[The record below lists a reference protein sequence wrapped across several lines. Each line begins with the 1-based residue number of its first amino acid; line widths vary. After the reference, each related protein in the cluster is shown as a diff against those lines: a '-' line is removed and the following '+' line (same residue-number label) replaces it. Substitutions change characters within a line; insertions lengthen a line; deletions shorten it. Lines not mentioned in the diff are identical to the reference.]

1 MKTRPFF
8 NNGCQLIFIKRCLN
22 AKRFHLDP
30 GWLQNP
36 MSENTSS
43 LKLKGFNQVE
53 VTPQANQV
61 LIERLIDFG
70 LYPGVEFE
78 IINKIALSNVT
89 VIRFH
94 QTLLALNEQE
104 FKCLAT

>member
-1 MKTRPFF
+1 
-8 NNGCQLIFIKRCLN
+8 
-22 AKRFHLDP
+22 
-30 GWLQNP
+30 
-36 MSENTSS
+36 MSNTST

-53 VTPQANQV
+53 ATPQASQD
-61 LIERLIDFG
+61 LIQRLIDFG

-78 IINKIALSNVT
+78 IVKTLSLSNVT

-104 FKCLAT
+104 FKCLMH

>member
-1 MKTRPFF
+1 MSDI
-8 NNGCQLIFIKRCLN
+8 QL
-22 AKRFHLDP
+22 
-30 GWLQNP
+30 
-36 MSENTSS
+36 

-53 VTPQANQV
+53 LTPQASQE
-61 LIERLIDFG
+61 LIKRLIDFG

-78 IINKIALSNVT
+78 IVKTLSLSNVT

-104 FKCLAT
+104 FKCLMH

>member
-8 NNGCQLIFIKRCLN
+8 NNGCQLIFIKRGLN

-30 GWLQNP
+30 GSLQNP

-94 QTLLALNEQE
+94 QTLFALNEQE

>member
-1 MKTRPFF
+1 MS
-8 NNGCQLIFIKRCLN
+8 NN
-22 AKRFHLDP
+22 
-30 GWLQNP
+30 
-36 MSENTSS
+36 TT

-53 VTPQANQV
+53 VNPKANQI

-78 IINKIALSNVT
+78 IINKITLSNVT

>member
-1 MKTRPFF
+1 M
-8 NNGCQLIFIKRCLN
+8 N
-22 AKRFHLDP
+22 A
-30 GWLQNP
+30 Q
-36 MSENTSS
+36 NTSI
-43 LKLKGFNQVE
+43 KLKGFNQVE
-53 VTPQANQV
+53 ENTQASQV

-78 IINKIALSNVT
+78 IVKKLSLSNVT

-104 FKCLAT
+104 FKCLAM

>member
-1 MKTRPFF
+1 
-8 NNGCQLIFIKRCLN
+8 
-22 AKRFHLDP
+22 
-30 GWLQNP
+30 
-36 MSENTSS
+36 MSEKSTQ

-53 VTPQANQV
+53 VNPQANQV

-78 IINKIALSNVT
+78 IVKKLSFSNVT

-104 FKCLAT
+104 FKCLAM

>member
-1 MKTRPFF
+1 M
-8 NNGCQLIFIKRCLN
+8 NEISAI
-22 AKRFHLDP
+22 
-30 GWLQNP
+30 
-36 MSENTSS
+36 

-53 VTPQANQV
+53 ADAQANQALV
-61 LIERLIDFG
+61 ERLIDFG

-78 IINKIALSNVT
+78 VIKKLGFSQVT

-104 FKCLAT
+104 FKCLAL

>member
-1 MKTRPFF
+1 MKMFF
-8 NNGCQLIFIKRCLN
+8 IFIKNGYKTLMN
-22 AKRFHLDP
+22 EQSTH
-30 GWLQNP
+30 
-36 MSENTSS
+36 

-53 VTPQANQV
+53 ENPQANQV
-61 LIERLIDFG
+61 LIERLLDFG

-78 IINKIALSNVT
+78 IIKKLTLSNVT

-104 FKCLAT
+104 FKCLAM

>member
-1 MKTRPFF
+1 MS
-8 NNGCQLIFIKRCLN
+8 
-22 AKRFHLDP
+22 AKSTTF
-30 GWLQNP
+30 
-36 MSENTSS
+36 
-43 LKLKGFNQVE
+43 KLKGFNQTE
-53 VTPQANQV
+53 NNPQANQV

-78 IINKIALSNVT
+78 IVKKLSLSNVT

-104 FKCLAT
+104 FKCLSL

>member
-1 MKTRPFF
+1 
-8 NNGCQLIFIKRCLN
+8 
-22 AKRFHLDP
+22 
-30 GWLQNP
+30 
-36 MSENTSS
+36 MSEKSTQ

-53 VTPQANQV
+53 VNPQANQV

-78 IINKIALSNVT
+78 IVKKLSFSNVT

-94 QTLLALNEQE
+94 QTLLGLNEQE
-104 FKCLAT
+104 FKCLAM

>member
-1 MKTRPFF
+1 MKIFF
-8 NNGCQLIFIKRCLN
+8 IYDKNGYKTLMS
-22 AKRFHLDP
+22 A
-30 GWLQNP
+30 QNI
-36 MSENTSS
+36 T

-53 VTPQANQV
+53 ENPQANQV

-70 LYPGVEFE
+70 LYPGVELE
-78 IINKIALSNVT
+78 IIKKLSLSNVT

-104 FKCLAT
+104 FKCLAM

>member
-1 MKTRPFF
+1 MFICAEAGYKTLMPTET
-8 NNGCQLIFIKRCLN
+8 K
-22 AKRFHLDP
+22 
-30 GWLQNP
+30 
-36 MSENTSS
+36 

-53 VTPQANQV
+53 STPQASQD
-61 LIERLIDFG
+61 LIQRLIDFG

-78 IINKIALSNVT
+78 IVRTLSLSKVT

-104 FKCLAT
+104 FKCLAH